1 VPQARQK
8 PLHPFIAA
16 ALFSSF
22 RTKKKKKKK
31 KKEGNR
37 RFSVSLTRPSN

>member
-8 PLHPFIAA
+8 PLHPFITA

-22 RTKKKKKKK
+22 RTKKEEEE